1 MYVTEKVKCQKIDKY
16 FFRDPEGRIKK
27 YLQFCRRKKCK
38 TESSYNYENLKPKYC
53 FKHKKEDMVNTKRG
67 HKLCQNCKSSY
78 KTKCTSPKC
87 KYTIE
92 KYRSASKYMKLK
104 TIDYLKE
111 TKQEFYLCRIC
122 QEIVNKSHFDSEEH
136 IRKFNS
142 VISIDVIKSFENS
155 FISIKCQ
162 FFETRYNY
170 IYTDLYFK
178 KHIKDIILKNIDEN
192 RFYKSYIT
200 KKNMLNF
207 NFNAELHHY
216 TDKFNSNNIINDI
229 NNIENLEKND
239 EYMKPYLIK
248 SNTNDYQ
255 YDIDKM
261 YEDLDKVNFI
271 KSGNSITYIHN
282 MGCNI
287 KISECELLSGSQF
300 NFEKIPKIF
309 YDSKVINIIKNKDE
323 KCFLYCYIRK
333 FLNPVKKHG
342 ERVSLKDKEICKN
355 LEDELQYNFDNV
367 KINQLSKIEDLLQT
381 NIYVYTCDKNLKNKT
396 PVYKSNKEY
405 EKFSRS
411 SFI

>member
-1 MYVTEKVKCQKIDKY
+1 
-16 FFRDPEGRIKK
+16 
-27 YLQFCRRKKCK
+27 
-38 TESSYNYENLKPKYC
+38 
-53 FKHKKEDMVNTKRG
+53 
-67 HKLCQNCKSSY
+67 
-78 KTKCTSPKC
+78 
-87 KYTIE
+87 
-92 KYRSASKYMKLK
+92 MKLK

-178 KHIKDIILKNIDEN
+178 KNIKNTILKNIDEN

-207 NFNAELHHY
+207 NYNAELQYY

-229 NNIENLEKND
+229 NNIEDLEKND

-248 SNTNDYQ
+248 SNTEDYN
-255 YDIDKM
+255 YNLDKM

-287 KISECELLSGSQF
+287 KISECELLRGSQF

-309 YDSKVINIIKNKDE
+309 YDSRVINIIKNKDE
-323 KCFLYCYIRK
+323 KCFIYCYIRK

-342 ERVSLKDKEICKN
+342 ERVSLK
-355 LEDELQYNFDNV
+355 LRFVSL
-367 KINQLSKIEDLLQT
+367 
-381 NIYVYTCDKNLKNKT
+381 NKK
-396 PVYKSNKEY
+396 Y
-405 EKFSRS
+405 
-411 SFI
+411 